1 MVDDFLENVKDNNG
15 VYDYKTIMDT
25 SNNTQ
30 EVIDNN
36 MGVIDVYIEP
46 VKGLEILA
54 QRLTVMKTGGIASE
68 YFS

>member
-1 MVDDFLENVKDNNG
+1 
-15 VYDYKTIMDT
+15 MDT